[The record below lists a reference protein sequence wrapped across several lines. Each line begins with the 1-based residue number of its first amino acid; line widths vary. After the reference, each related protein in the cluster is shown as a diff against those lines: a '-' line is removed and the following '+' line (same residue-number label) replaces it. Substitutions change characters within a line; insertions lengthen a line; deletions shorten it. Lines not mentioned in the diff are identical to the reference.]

1 MQSMKETAANAAAS
15 AKAGMEKSKATVQE
29 KVEKMSAHDPMQKEM
44 ATQKKEQRKAEAE
57 LNKQEARE
65 HNAAAKQV
73 AKAGGHANYTTGTPG
88 AAYGTEPHAYSHT
101 HSPASGTPGYPMG
114 TQQMSAMPGQG
125 TGQPYGGQVDPM
137 GVERTHPTGLPGDT
151 TGHNPRA

>member
-1 MQSMKETAANAAAS
+1 MKETAANAAAS
-15 AKAGMEKSKATVQE
+15 AKAGMEKTKATVEE

-44 ATQKKEQRKAEAE
+44 ATQKKEQEQREEAEAE

-101 HSPASGTPGYPMG
+101 HSPASGTPGYPWG
-114 TQQMSAMPGQG
+114 PSKCRPCLDKAQG
-125 TGQPYGGQVDPM
+125 S
-137 GVERTHPTGLPGDT
+137 PTVGKWIPWV
-151 TGHNPRA
+151 